1 MNYRHIYHAG
11 NFADVVKHYI
21 LSLIMQK
28 MHEKEASFCA
38 IDTHAGI
45 GLYDLK
51 AQEVE
56 KTLEYQS
63 GIQKLFD
70 SPSVEAS
77 FEAYLKIIARY
88 NHGHDQ
94 LVCYP
99 GSPYILQAFL
109 RKQDRL
115 RLSELHPQD
124 YDTLQQQFKH
134 DPQVEVFHQS
144 GYVSLKSLLPPP
156 ERRGVILIDP
166 PFEKRE
172 EFDHLL
178 KGIVDAYKRF
188 ATGIY
193 LIWFP
198 LKNSENVKKFY
209 ANLKALHIPKI
220 LCVEFYTNKNEAS
233 FKLSGSGLIMIN
245 PPWQIDQVLTSSL
258 KTLMSYLSCTE
269 KGEANVFWLADEF

>member
-11 NFADVVKHYI
+11 NFADVIKHYV
-21 LSLIMQK
+21 LSLVMQK
-28 MHEKEASFCA
+28 MHEKETPFCA

-56 KTLEYQS
+56 KTLEYQG
-63 GIQKLFD
+63 GIQKLFELAA
-70 SPSVEAS
+70 VEAS
-77 FEAYLKIIARY
+77 FEAYLKIVASY
-88 NHGHDQ
+88 NHGYDQ

-99 GSPYILQAFL
+99 GSPYILRAFL

-124 YDTLQQQFKH
+124 YATLQQHFKH
-134 DPQVEVFHQS
+134 DSQVEVFHQS
-144 GYVSLKSLLPPP
+144 GYISLKSLLPPS

-172 EFDHLL
+172 EFDDLL
-178 KGIVDAYKRF
+178 KGIVNAYKRF

-198 LKNSENVKKFY
+198 LKDLNNVKKFY

-220 LCVEFYTNKNEAS
+220 LCVEFYTNKSEAS
-233 FKLSGSGLIMIN
+233 LKLSGSGLIMIN
-245 PPWQIDQVLTSSL
+245 PPWQIDQILTTNL
-258 KTLMSYLSCTE
+258 KILMSYLSCTG
-269 KGEANVFWLADEF
+269 KGEANVFWLTDDI